1 MKRTYRNTVAVFVV
15 TLFTAIAIFATV
27 QLVGRVLDPTDTAV
41 ARNAASGQ
49 VVAPSSSS
57 SSATAGS
64 DSEQL
69 VCPATGCA
77 ATSCHAQQ

>member
-1 MKRTYRNTVAVFVV
+1 MNRTYRNTVAVLIV

-27 QLVGRVLDPTDTAV
+27 QLAGRILGPTDTAL
-41 ARNAASGQ
+41 ARNATGGQ

-69 VCPATGCA
+69 VCPATGCT